1 MSCPSALGRV
11 EPPRSTVAGLLA
23 SRRTRIGVAV
33 ALVVLAFGIRVWEV
47 ERTAP
52 YRPTNDAQS
61 YFALAREIT
70 HTGDYII
77 SHAAG
82 AGAGGTIGPTTY
94 FAPGYPY
101 FLAAV
106 DLIDGDTTTGAQAV
120 TAARLGG
127 AALGAVSVALI
138 GLVGFEAFGEIVALV
153 AMLIASLYPPLIEL
167 SGTPYSENLLIVLT
181 LAAAW
186 TALRARRAERPL
198 AWIAAAG
205 VLTGL
210 TALTHQNGVV
220 IVLPLIVCAL
230 AVGHRWAGQG
240 ERRRWKA
247 LVAPALLVA
256 ATALT
261 IAPWTIRNAV
271 VLHRLIPVSDETGI
285 TLAGTY
291 NPTSAADRQIPY
303 RWLWYAVVPAYAPIA
318 RASPHLTEPGL
329 SDRLT
334 SAALHYIGDHPLA
347 PLAVAYHNLLRLL
360 ELEGSTA
367 WRDST
372 ASIGLSAGTARIGV
386 LGFWVV
392 ALLAAA
398 GLFTRRARR
407 APLWLWAI
415 PILLAVSV
423 LLVNSETPRFRSP
436 IDPYLILLAA
446 CALVSLGERVAAS
459 AGRRRPAGAPA

>member
-1 MSCPSALGRV
+1 MSGPSALGQV
-11 EPPRSTVAGLLA
+11 DPPRSTVADLLA

-33 ALVVLAFGIRVWEV
+33 ALVVLALGIRVWQV

-52 YRPTNDAQS
+52 YHPMNDAKS
-61 YFALAREIT
+61 YFALARAIT
-70 HTGDYII
+70 RTGDYPI
-77 SHAAG
+77 SHASG

-106 DLIDGDTTTGAQAV
+106 DLIDGDTTTGGQAV
-120 TAARLGG
+120 AAARLGG
-127 AALGAVSVALI
+127 AALGAVSVAFI
-138 GLVGFEAFGEIVALV
+138 GLVAFEAFGEVVALV
-153 AMLIASLYPPLIEL
+153 AMLIAALYPPLIEL
-167 SGTPYSENLLIVLT
+167 SATPYSENLLIVLT

-198 AWIAAAG
+198 PWIAVAG

-210 TALTHQNGVV
+210 AALTHQNGVV
-220 IVLPLIVCAL
+220 ILLPLIFCAL

-240 ERRRWKA
+240 ERRRSRA
-247 LVAPALLVA
+247 LVTPVLLVA

-271 VLHRLIPVSDETGI
+271 VLHRFIPVSDETGI

-303 RWLWYAVVPAYAPIA
+303 RWLWYGMVPAYAPIA

-329 SDRLT
+329 SNRLT
-334 SAALHYIGDHPLA
+334 TAAFHYIGDHPLA
-347 PLAVAYHNLLRLL
+347 PLQVAYHNLRRLL
-360 ELEGSTA
+360 ELEGRTA

-386 LGFWVV
+386 VGFWVV

-398 GLFTRRARR
+398 GLLTRRARR
-407 APLWLWAI
+407 APAWLWAI
-415 PILLAVSV
+415 PILLAVSA

-446 CALVSLGERVAAS
+446 CALVSLGERLAAY
-459 AGRRRPAGAPA
+459 AGRQRLARAPT